1 MTDHLWTALV
11 SRPALLV
18 YFYMGLRVSQG
29 RGKYN
34 IEAPATTG
42 HPEFEKAFRVH
53 ANTLEWLPLFL
64 VSLWLFSLVVG
75 DFWAAGVGAVWI
87 IGRILY
93 LAGYS
98 KAPGSAAEVSASRPW
113 RLARSSSARSVG
125 SFPAGF
131 RAAVKERPLKSH
143 CGVVRCGDL
152 RRVTPSSLRGTLA
165 GLSSYRGGAREDER

>member
-11 SRPALLV
+11 SLLALLV
-18 YFYMGLRVSQG
+18 YFYMGLRVGQG

-42 HPEFEKAFRVH
+42 HPEFEKAFRIH

-75 DFWAAGVGAVWI
+75 DLWAASVGAVWI

-93 LAGYS
+93 LTGYS
-98 KAPGSAAEVSASRPW
+98 KAPGRRGRGFGIQA
-113 RLARSSSARSVG
+113 LAVG
-125 SFPAGF
+125 VLLFG
-131 RAAVKERPLKSH
+131 
-143 CGVVRCGDL
+143 
-152 RRVTPSSLRGTLA
+152 SLGRIVFL
-165 GLSSYRGGAREDER
+165 LVQGGR